1 MRNLIPYKLAMF
13 FIMLLAAV
21 CYLCPSQVY
30 ASAGQQ
36 SNPQS
41 GINPATKEPTIVARI
56 AYYTITKEE
65 LSQRLMNELYPYDY
79 EYYDENSAPVDA
91 KTVLTEM
98 VAEKAMVIEAR
109 AQGYLK
115 NEEISDSIKRF
126 TERKLVYLL
135 LQRYLAGKV
144 NVTEDEIKQKMQT
157 DPKLDAEH
165 AKALIEREKT
175 SVILDH
181 YYKQIYSKS
190 AVTKLTQNF
199 PKVIQIH
206 ERLLHHPKQTRKATW
221 IQNSQVREELT
232 PEEKNI
238 ILAQYSTGTITLK
251 DWFEALCDIVPPRRP
266 RNLNTPEGVDQLLER
281 ALRVPLLV
289 SEAKALRLDKDQ
301 DLQKQVRDYE
311 DRRLL
316 GEAKSVKYK
325 ELKEPTTEQIIA
337 YFSKH
342 REEFGISK
350 SMKINLIWCQDL
362 KTARQARAALD
373 NGEDFEKVKQQYSLE
388 KESKP
393 FTTHPGGEGMFWKDL
408 WAGDPNS
415 IVGPVK
421 GFYQQGIKWRIVKI
435 LEKTPGQEKPYS
447 SSMEPQIRSRM
458 MNEQFKAV
466 IAQYSKEL
474 LSKYPYQIYDDKIKD
489 INPLDIP

>member
-1 MRNLIPYKLAMF
+1 MRKLISYKSAVF
-13 FIMLLAAV
+13 FLWLSAAV

-41 GINPATKEPTIVARI
+41 GINTTAEEPTIVARI

-65 LSQRLMNELYPYDY
+65 LTQRMMNELYPYDY
-79 EYYDENSAPVDA
+79 EYYDQNSAPVDA
-91 KTVLTEM
+91 KKVLTEM
-98 VAEKAMVIEAR
+98 VAEKAMIIEAR

-115 NEEISDSIKRF
+115 NEAISDSIKRF

-144 NVTEDEIKQKMQT
+144 NVTEDEIKQKMQI

-165 AKALIEREKT
+165 AKTLIEREKT
-175 SVILDH
+175 GVILDH

-251 DWFEALCDIVPPRRP
+251 DWFEALCEIVPPRRP

-281 ALRVPLLV
+281 AMRVPLLV

-316 GEAKSVKYK
+316 GEAKSAKHK
-325 ELKEPTTEQIIA
+325 ELKEPATEQIIA
-337 YFSKH
+337 YFSQH

-373 NGEDFEKVKQQYSLE
+373 KGEDFEKVKQQYSLE

-408 WAGDPNS
+408 WASDPNS

-447 SSMEPQIRSRM
+447 SSMESQIRSRM
-458 MNEQFKAV
+458 MNEQFKAL
-466 IAQYSKEL
+466 IAQYGKEL